1 LPELRSGWEN
11 PKAKICFIANH
22 ALFGYAIHLSF
33 KKEWV
38 KKILGKKQMMS
49 GNKMLQY

>member
-1 LPELRSGWEN
+1 
-11 PKAKICFIANH
+11 
-22 ALFGYAIHLSF
+22 LSF

-49 GNKMLQY
+49 GNKMLQYWDSRTSYKWIEYPNSSLKNC